1 MSDRRAVTA
10 DGAPAAIGPYSHAV
24 VANGLV
30 FAAGQVG
37 SDPATGE
44 LVDGGVASQAERA
57 LANVEAVLLAA
68 GSGLDRV
75 VKTTIFLADM
85 ADFAAVNEVYA
96 ARVPEPYPAR
106 TTVAVRAL
114 PKGALVEIECVALA
128 PDPRRA
134 S

>member
-10 DGAPAAIGPYSHAV
+10 EGAPAAIGPYSHAV

-44 LVDGGVASQAERA
+44 LVEGGVTSQAKRA
-57 LANVEAVLLAA
+57 LANVEAILRAA

-85 ADFAAVNEVYA
+85 ADFAAVNEAYA
-96 ARVPEPYPAR
+96 ERMPEPYPAR

-114 PKGALVEIECVALA
+114 PKGALVEIECVGLA
-128 PDPRRA
+128 TDPRRA